1 MKKLSAMRR
10 MFGLMFSALASVV
23 IFTGCEKDAPEPS
36 GDRNPAL
43 KLKLIETQDNSV
55 SFSIEF
61 DDADRL
67 AYLISDEAIADAS
80 AIFAN
85 GEVIASLEGTS
96 VDRIIS
102 RLDANRSYTLYAAA
116 SAVNDVEQTV
126 YSAVESLT
134 FQTKELR
141 DIITVTD
148 MTNHSYKFVIDVED
162 GVSYKYTHLPKIFLE
177 QLYEVSDDVTEEE
190 KERGRMW
197 YLSHYGIKASGR
209 QEISVVDNES
219 YIDYDGSEYVYE
231 IYANTEYVI
240 MVVFYDDSG
249 EVFTEPV
256 YMEEIKLPETGES
269 TAQIACSVVGES
281 TATEVWT
288 LCEPDENILYYKQL
302 VMLKEKYDEYIST
315 NGLDAMKYM
324 LGNDD
329 RSTRCVGRSEDHW
342 TGLTPDTEYIMCIL
356 GIDKDH
362 NQLWIDD
369 FTFRT
374 VLPEEEGS
382 IEMTGAVGDPAGYGD
397 NWNSVNFT
405 IKSKEIVT
413 PSWYYFGQTSVVERL
428 LARSMTYQEIA
439 EQNGVAIIPIF
450 VNQINSEAGWKVSKT
465 EVRPNVSYTMF
476 VALTHANGDVLVK
489 RVDVTTES
497 IPQPTRSESP
507 LFTELLGEWSAT
519 CTADVAGEEVQLTF
533 DVSITDGGEFV
544 DQCRPYNRLMCL
556 GFAGIEYRSPE
567 DLRNDTTDDSYWQ
580 DVPEDI
586 FYDFGPKWF
595 LEIDPEG
602 NVTLPTDNTVPYLMN
617 YDINAIFAKF
627 AVFGAYLTSKPCP
640 VEVSDDR
647 NTITVKPYFDEYM
660 QQNFYLCMA
669 EDVTATVVLKS
680 DMVLTRK

>member
-240 MVVFYDDSG
+240 MVVFYDG
-249 EVFTEPV
+249 
-256 YMEEIKLPETGES
+256 
-269 TAQIACSVVGES
+269 
-281 TATEVWT
+281 
-288 LCEPDENILYYKQL
+288 
-302 VMLKEKYDEYIST
+302 
-315 NGLDAMKYM
+315 
-324 LGNDD
+324 
-329 RSTRCVGRSEDHW
+329 
-342 TGLTPDTEYIMCIL
+342 
-356 GIDKDH
+356 
-362 NQLWIDD
+362 
-369 FTFRT
+369 
-374 VLPEEEGS
+374 
-382 IEMTGAVGDPAGYGD
+382 
-397 NWNSVNFT
+397 
-405 IKSKEIVT
+405 
-413 PSWYYFGQTSVVERL
+413 
-428 LARSMTYQEIA
+428 
-439 EQNGVAIIPIF
+439 
-450 VNQINSEAGWKVSKT
+450 
-465 EVRPNVSYTMF
+465 
-476 VALTHANGDVLVK
+476 
-489 RVDVTTES
+489 
-497 IPQPTRSESP
+497 
-507 LFTELLGEWSAT
+507 
-519 CTADVAGEEVQLTF
+519 
-533 DVSITDGGEFV
+533 
-544 DQCRPYNRLMCL
+544 
-556 GFAGIEYRSPE
+556 
-567 DLRNDTTDDSYWQ
+567 
-580 DVPEDI
+580 
-586 FYDFGPKWF
+586 
-595 LEIDPEG
+595 
-602 NVTLPTDNTVPYLMN
+602 
-617 YDINAIFAKF
+617 
-627 AVFGAYLTSKPCP
+627 
-640 VEVSDDR
+640 
-647 NTITVKPYFDEYM
+647 
-660 QQNFYLCMA
+660 
-669 EDVTATVVLKS
+669 
-680 DMVLTRK
+680 